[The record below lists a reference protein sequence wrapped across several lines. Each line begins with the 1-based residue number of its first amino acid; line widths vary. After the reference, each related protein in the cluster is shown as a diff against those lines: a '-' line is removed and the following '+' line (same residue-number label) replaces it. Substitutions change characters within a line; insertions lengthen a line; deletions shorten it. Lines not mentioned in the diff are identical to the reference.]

1 MKQMMFAAAGFER
14 YGKTTRRSSFL
25 AEMEPVVPWRELCR
39 LIEVVQQSPAAG
51 GIGNITP
58 AEAEEHYYFGLS
70 AAAMTASA
78 VRSASPWDCQ
88 SGCASSSPAAR

>member
-25 AEMEPVVPWRELCR
+25 AEME
-39 LIEVVQQSPAAG
+39 
-51 GIGNITP
+51 
-58 AEAEEHYYFGLS
+58 HYYLRLS

-88 SGCASSSPAAR
+88 SGCASSSPAARCRTSVESHSLDSRLTGRRTNPPKLRAK